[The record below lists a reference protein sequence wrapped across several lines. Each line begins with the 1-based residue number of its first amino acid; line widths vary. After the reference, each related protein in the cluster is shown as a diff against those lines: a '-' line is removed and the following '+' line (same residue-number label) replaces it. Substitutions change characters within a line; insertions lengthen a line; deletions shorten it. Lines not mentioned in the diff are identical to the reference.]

1 MLNYFNHQLQS
12 EITPLHSYN
21 QVWPQKMCDFRNGSI
36 TACVF
41 GFLGWNIS
49 ETGSSGLSS
58 EECFPVKNCE
68 FWIRDIFWIQ
78 AWSAKGNSRN
88 GNNQKKSTVGVI
100 FESFCSGQVLMTRSI
115 WGLLEQ
121 NELGVALT
129 WTNNENTVEET
140 FLALSFSFKHKEK
153 VEQYPAGLLTKGSKK
168 RSSLSDK
175 GAKKDRSDVW
185 NEILIL

>member
-21 QVWPQKMCDFRNGSI
+21 QVWSQKMCDFRNGSI

-88 GNNQKKSTVGVI
+88 GNNHWKAQSGLFLNPSAQKWTGINDEKHLGAAGAERAGCGADMNKQWKHCWRNI
-100 FESFCSGQVLMTRSI
+100 PGLVL
-115 WGLLEQ
+115 
-121 NELGVALT
+121 
-129 WTNNENTVEET
+129 
-140 FLALSFSFKHKEK
+140 
-153 VEQYPAGLLTKGSKK
+153 
-168 RSSLSDK
+168 
-175 GAKKDRSDVW
+175 
-185 NEILIL
+185 